1 MVGAAGRARV
11 NVIATVPASGED
23 GFVVYRLSV
32 SDLPMPTEREFL
44 RLEILL
50 AGNPWRELLI
60 DVSALDGLI
69 QALQQAAWM
78 RASARIEVGELLS
91 RISKGEAA

>member
-1 MVGAAGRARV
+1 M
-11 NVIATVPASGED
+11 NVIATVPAAGRE
-23 GFVVYRLSV
+23 GFVVYRLGIA
-32 SDLPMPTEREFL
+32 DLPMPTEREFL

-50 AGNPWRELLI
+50 AGNVWRELLI

-69 QALQQAAWM
+69 RGLQKAAQM
-78 RASARIEVGELLS
+78 REEARVDVGELLS